1 MKHSTTTK
9 WGWGLF
15 KRSLSMCRSGKGMQ
29 WSDRPRPRIGWG
41 VCIRLNSP
49 PRINNQLSMIY
60 LWSFIWKEG
69 RTLISI
75 NNSRFGIHRKFYQ
88 EQSRNKLKRYIFS
101 PI

>member
-1 MKHSTTTK
+1 MKHRTTIK

-15 KRSLSMCRSGKGMQ
+15 KRSLSMCRSGKGME
-29 WSDRPRPRIGWG
+29 WSDRPRSRIGWG

-49 PRINNQLSMIY
+49 RKINNQLSIIY

-69 RTLISI
+69 RTIILIYV
-75 NNSRFGIHRKFYQ
+75 NRFAIDRKFYK
-88 EQSRNKLKRYIFS
+88 EQSQNKLKRYIFN

>member
-1 MKHSTTTK
+1 MKHRTTTK
-9 WGWGLF
+9 WEWGLF
-15 KRSLSMCRSGKGMQ
+15 KRSLSMCRSGKGMK

-49 PRINNQLSMIY
+49 PKINNKLSMRY

-75 NNSRFGIHRKFYQ
+75 NNSRFGIHRKFYK

>member
-1 MKHSTTTK
+1 MKHRTTTK

-15 KRSLSMCRSGKGMQ
+15 KKSLSMCRSGKGME
-29 WSDRPRPRIGWG
+29 WSDRPRSRIGWG

-49 PRINNQLSMIY
+49 PKINN
-60 LWSFIWKEG
+60 
-69 RTLISI
+69 R
-75 NNSRFGIHRKFYQ
+75 IHRKFYK